1 MLNLIGLAILVSGI
15 LYLNQFRAG
24 LIDAKV
30 QSLLTQGEIIARAIA
45 ASAGVDT
52 NEVQLDPE
60 KLLETE
66 QGQADDDD
74 ALSNSLEFTIDPERA
89 APILRP
95 LVKPTGSR
103 ARIYNRDGALI
114 LDSDTFYSRG
124 EVLRYDLPPP
134 DAEKSDAL
142 TSFWQAVKTRLNQ
155 YDLPLYTEI
164 GGANGKAY
172 PEVATALTGT
182 SVPIVRVNDKG
193 ELVVSV
199 AVPIQRMRA
208 VLGVL
213 LLSTRGGDIDNI
225 VAAER
230 WGIVRVSLFA
240 AAVTIVLSVILAN
253 TIAGPVQRLSAAA
266 ESVRHSVKARAE
278 IPDFT
283 DRSDEIGHLSGALRD
298 MTTALYK
305 RIDAIESFAADV
317 AHELKNPLTSLRSA
331 TETLPLAKTDES
343 KERLMEIIQHDVRRL
358 DRLISDISDAS
369 RLDAELAREDARPVD
384 MAELLRTTVS
394 LFNDIHR
401 GDTPEVV
408 FDIAYAP
415 GAHPYRVTGHDS
427 RLSQVIVNLLE
438 NAISFSP
445 PGGRIAVVTRR
456 IGTEI
461 QIAVEDEGPGIPE
474 ENLERIFERFY
485 TDRPQENFG
494 QNSGL
499 GLNISRQIVVA
510 HGGRLWA
517 ENRPPAGLGR
527 GKGDARRQEQRRRA
541 LRDPPAGCVIRG
553 GGTRARAWHMCC
565 AGQARGPSARAVGRG
580 KVGSCLA
587 VPGTL
592 QRRRRESRSSSPT
605 IRCSL
610 GQTEV
615 ASLWP
620 PRLRRSPERS
630 RSEGL
635 GSSRSLPLPRH
646 GSLSFAIWSRPKRF
660 PACRPSPGTDRDRG
674 GSREA
679 AQARPVRGVG
689 SVEVENGA
697 LVGNARSSQLTL
709 QERTCAHPL
718 S

>member
-1 MLNLIGLAILVSGI
+1 MTAEADRSWQRPDAATVKERVRSVVRISRDRMRSAVGWLVEHLPFRNGFSSLTRRIVVLNLIGLAILVSGI

-30 QSLLTQGEIIARAIA
+30 QSLATQGEIIARAIA

-66 QGQADDDD
+66 HTQDSDDED
-74 ALSNSLEFTIDPERA
+74 LSNSLDFTIDPERA

-103 ARIYNRDGALI
+103 ARVYNRDGALI

-134 DAEKSDAL
+134 DAEKPDAL
-142 TSFWQAVKTRLNQ
+142 SRFWQTVKTRMSQ

-225 VAAER
+225 VSAER

-240 AAVTIVLSVILAN
+240 AAVTIVLSIILAN

-266 ESVRHSVKARAE
+266 ESVRHSVKARAQ

-283 DRSDEIGHLSGALRD
+283 DRTDEIGHLSGALRD
-298 MTTALYK
+298 MTNALYR

-331 TETLPLAKTDES
+331 TETLPLAKNDDS
-343 KERLMEIIQHDVRRL
+343 RERLMEIIKHDVKRL

-369 RLDAELAREDARPVD
+369 RLDAELAREDATAVD

-401 GDTPEVV
+401 DDTPEVV
-408 FDIAYAP
+408 LDIAYAP
-415 GAHPYRVTGHDS
+415 GAWPYRVMGHDS
-427 RLSQVIVNLLE
+427 RLSQVIVNLLD

-445 PGGRIAVVTRR
+445 PGGRVAVLVRR
-456 IGTEI
+456 MGHEI
-461 QIAVEDEGPGIPE
+461 QISVEDEGPGIPD

-499 GLNISRQIVVA
+499 GLNISRQIAVA

-517 ENRPPAGLGR
+517 ENRPPKGVGR
-527 GKGDARRQEQRRRA
+527 GKGDASAGRSGGARFVMR
-541 LRDPPAGCVIRG
+541 LPA
-553 GGTRARAWHMCC
+553 T
-565 AGQARGPSARAVGRG
+565 
-580 KVGSCLA
+580 
-587 VPGTL
+587 
-592 QRRRRESRSSSPT
+592 
-605 IRCSL
+605 
-610 GQTEV
+610 
-615 ASLWP
+615 
-620 PRLRRSPERS
+620 
-630 RSEGL
+630 
-635 GSSRSLPLPRH
+635 
-646 GSLSFAIWSRPKRF
+646 
-660 PACRPSPGTDRDRG
+660 
-674 GSREA
+674 
-679 AQARPVRGVG
+679 
-689 SVEVENGA
+689 
-697 LVGNARSSQLTL
+697 
-709 QERTCAHPL
+709 
-718 S
+718 

>member
-1 MLNLIGLAILVSGI
+1 MTAEADRSWQRPDAATIRERFRRAVRVTRARSYRGYRWLAAHLPFRHGFSSLTRRIVVLNLIGLAILVSGI

-134 DAEKSDAL
+134 DTERSDAL

-384 MAELLRTTVS
+384 AAELLRTTVS

-401 GDTPEVV
+401 DDTPEVV

-527 GKGDARRQEQRRRA
+527 GKGDAGDKNSGGARF
-541 LRDPPAGCVIRG
+541 VIR
-553 GGTRARAWHMCC
+553 
-565 AGQARGPSARAVGRG
+565 
-580 KVGSCLA
+580 
-587 VPGTL
+587 
-592 QRRRRESRSSSPT
+592 
-605 IRCSL
+605 
-610 GQTEV
+610 
-615 ASLWP
+615 
-620 PRLRRSPERS
+620 
-630 RSEGL
+630 
-635 GSSRSLPLPRH
+635 LP
-646 GSLSFAIWSRPKRF
+646 
-660 PACRPSPGTDRDRG
+660 
-674 GSREA
+674 A
-679 AQARPVRGVG
+679 A
-689 SVEVENGA
+689 
-697 LVGNARSSQLTL
+697 
-709 QERTCAHPL
+709 
-718 S
+718 

>member
-1 MLNLIGLAILVSGI
+1 MTAEADRSWHRPDAATVKARARRALKVIRNRGLRGFGWLSEHLPFRHGFSSLTRRIVVLNLIGLAILVSGI

-60 KLLETE
+60 KLLEQE

-74 ALSNSLEFTIDPERA
+74 ALSNSLEFAIDPERA

-134 DAEKSDAL
+134 DVEKRDAL

-182 SVPIVRVNDKG
+182 SVPIVRINDKG

-253 TIAGPVQRLSAAA
+253 TIAGPVQRLAAAA
-266 ESVRHSVKARAE
+266 ERVRHSVKARAE
-278 IPDFT
+278 IPDYT
-283 DRSDEIGHLSGALRD
+283 DRTDEIGHLSGALRD
-298 MTTALYK
+298 MTNALYK

-331 TETLPLAKTDES
+331 TETLPLAKTDDS
-343 KERLMEIIQHDVRRL
+343 KERLMEIIKHDVKRL

-369 RLDAELAREDARPVD
+369 RLDAELAREDARAVD
-384 MAELLRTTVS
+384 MADLLRTTVS

-401 GDTPEVV
+401 DDTPEVV
-408 FDIAYAP
+408 FDIAYAS
-415 GAHPYRVTGHDS
+415 GNKPYRVLGHDS
-427 RLSQVIVNLLE
+427 RLSQVIVNLLD

-445 PGGRIAVVTRR
+445 PGGRVAVLARR
-456 IGTEI
+456 IGPEI
-461 QIAVEDEGPGIPE
+461 QIAVEDEGPGIPS

-510 HGGRLWA
+510 HGGSLYA
-517 ENRPPAGLGR
+517 ENRPPSGMWR
-527 GKGDARRQEQRRRA
+527 GKGDGKSGGARF
-541 LRDPPAGCVIRG
+541 VIR
-553 GGTRARAWHMCC
+553 
-565 AGQARGPSARAVGRG
+565 
-580 KVGSCLA
+580 
-587 VPGTL
+587 
-592 QRRRRESRSSSPT
+592 
-605 IRCSL
+605 
-610 GQTEV
+610 
-615 ASLWP
+615 
-620 PRLRRSPERS
+620 
-630 RSEGL
+630 
-635 GSSRSLPLPRH
+635 LP
-646 GSLSFAIWSRPKRF
+646 A
-660 PACRPSPGTDRDRG
+660 T
-674 GSREA
+674 
-679 AQARPVRGVG
+679 
-689 SVEVENGA
+689 
-697 LVGNARSSQLTL
+697 
-709 QERTCAHPL
+709 
-718 S
+718 

>member
-1 MLNLIGLAILVSGI
+1 MTAEADRSWQIPDAATLKERVRSVLRIARNRVRSTAGWLVEHLPFRNGFSSLTRRIVVLNLIGLAILVSGI

-45 ASAGVDT
+45 ASAGVDI

-66 QGQADDDD
+66 HSQASDDDD
-74 ALSNSLEFTIDPERA
+74 LSNSLDFTIDPERA

-134 DAEKSDAL
+134 DAEKPDAL
-142 TSFWQAVKTRLNQ
+142 SRFWQTVTTRMSQ

-164 GGANGKAY
+164 GGNNGKAY

-240 AAVTIVLSVILAN
+240 AAVTIVLSIILAN

-266 ESVRHSVKARAE
+266 ERVRHSVRARAE

-283 DRSDEIGHLSGALRD
+283 DRTDEIGHLSGALRD
-298 MTTALYK
+298 MTNALYK

-331 TETLPLAKTDES
+331 TETLPLARTDES
-343 KERLMEIIQHDVRRL
+343 KERLMEIIKHDVKRL

-369 RLDAELAREDARPVD
+369 RLDAELAREDAKTVD

-401 GDTPEVV
+401 EDTPEVV
-408 FDIAYAP
+408 LDIAYAP
-415 GAHPYRVTGHDS
+415 GAWPYRVMGHDS

-438 NAISFSP
+438 NAISFST
-445 PGGRIAVVTRR
+445 PGGRVAVLARR
-456 IGTEI
+456 IGHEI

-474 ENLERIFERFY
+474 ENLERVFERFY
-485 TDRPQENFG
+485 TDRPQESFG

-499 GLNISRQIVVA
+499 GLNISRQIAVA

-517 ENRPPAGLGR
+517 ENRPPKGVGR
-527 GKGDARRQEQRRRA
+527 GKGDA
-541 LRDPPAGCVIRG
+541 G
-553 GGTRARAWHMCC
+553 
-565 AGQARGPSARAVGRG
+565 VGR
-580 KVGSCLA
+580 
-587 VPGTL
+587 
-592 QRRRRESRSSSPT
+592 SSGA
-605 IRCSL
+605 RF
-610 GQTEV
+610 V
-615 ASLWP
+615 M
-620 PRLRRSPERS
+620 RL
-630 RSEGL
+630 
-635 GSSRSLPLPRH
+635 
-646 GSLSFAIWSRPKRF
+646 
-660 PACRPSPGTDRDRG
+660 PAT
-674 GSREA
+674 
-679 AQARPVRGVG
+679 
-689 SVEVENGA
+689 
-697 LVGNARSSQLTL
+697 
-709 QERTCAHPL
+709 
-718 S
+718 

>member
-1 MLNLIGLAILVSGI
+1 MTAEADRSWQRPDAAALKERVRSVLRIARNSVRSTAGWLVEHLPFRNGFSSLTRRIVVLNLIGLAILVSGI

-66 QGQADDDD
+66 HSQADDDD
-74 ALSNSLEFTIDPERA
+74 DLSNSLDFTIDPERA

-103 ARIYNRDGALI
+103 ARVYTRDGALI

-134 DAEKSDAL
+134 DAEKPDAL
-142 TSFWQAVKTRLNQ
+142 ARFWQTVKTRMNQ

-240 AAVTIVLSVILAN
+240 AAVTIVLSIILAN

-266 ESVRHSVKARAE
+266 ERVRHSVKARAE

-283 DRSDEIGHLSGALRD
+283 DRTDEIGHLSGALRD
-298 MTTALYK
+298 MTNALYK
-305 RIDAIESFAADV
+305 RIDAIENFAADV

-331 TETLPLAKTDES
+331 TETLPLVKTDDS
-343 KERLMEIIQHDVRRL
+343 RERLMEIIKHDVKRL

-369 RLDAELAREDARPVD
+369 RLDAELAREDAKPVD

-401 GDTPEVV
+401 DDTPEVV
-408 FDIAYAP
+408 LDIAYAP
-415 GAHPYRVTGHDS
+415 GAWPYRVVGHDS
-427 RLSQVIVNLLE
+427 RLSQVIVNLLD

-445 PGGRIAVVTRR
+445 PGGRVAVLARR
-456 IGTEI
+456 VGNEI
-461 QIAVEDEGPGIPE
+461 QIAVDDEGPGIPD

-499 GLNISRQIVVA
+499 GLNISRQIAVA

-517 ENRPPAGLGR
+517 ENRPPKGVGR
-527 GKGDARRQEQRRRA
+527 GKGDA
-541 LRDPPAGCVIRG
+541 
-553 GGTRARAWHMCC
+553 
-565 AGQARGPSARAVGRG
+565 SVGRSG
-580 KVGSCLA
+580 GARFVM
-587 VPGTL
+587 
-592 QRRRRESRSSSPT
+592 
-605 IRCSL
+605 
-610 GQTEV
+610 
-615 ASLWP
+615 
-620 PRLRRSPERS
+620 RL
-630 RSEGL
+630 
-635 GSSRSLPLPRH
+635 
-646 GSLSFAIWSRPKRF
+646 
-660 PACRPSPGTDRDRG
+660 PAT
-674 GSREA
+674 
-679 AQARPVRGVG
+679 
-689 SVEVENGA
+689 
-697 LVGNARSSQLTL
+697 
-709 QERTCAHPL
+709 
-718 S
+718 

>member
-1 MLNLIGLAILVSGI
+1 MTAETDRSWLRVDASFKERVRRALRGALDWLKRAPGWLGEHRPFRHGFSSLTRRIVVLNLIGLAILVSGI

-52 NEVQLDPE
+52 SEAQVDPE
-60 KLLETE
+60 KLLEAE
-66 QGQADDDD
+66 LGQAGTGDDSAAFSN
-74 ALSNSLEFTIDPERA
+74 ALGFTIDPERA

-103 ARIYNRDGALI
+103 ARIYNRDGTLI

-124 EVLRYDLPPP
+124 QVLRYDLPPP
-134 DAEKSDAL
+134 DTSEPDAL
-142 TSFWQAVKTRLNQ
+142 AKFWQAVTTRMQ
-155 YDLPLYTEI
+155 PSGLPVYSEI

-182 SVPIVRVNDKG
+182 SVPIVRINDRG

-199 AVPIQRMRA
+199 AVPVQRMRA

-240 AAVTIVLSVILAN
+240 AAVTVVLSLILAN
-253 TIAGPVQRLSAAA
+253 TIAGPMQRLASAA
-266 ESVRHSVKARAE
+266 ERVRHSVKARAE

-298 MTTALYK
+298 MTGALYR

-331 TETLPLAKTDES
+331 TETLPLAKTDEA

-369 RLDAELAREDARPVD
+369 RLDAELAREDAEPVSMD
-384 MAELLRTTVS
+384 ELLRATVS

-401 GDTPEVV
+401 DDIPEVV

-415 GAHPYRVTGHDS
+415 GAHPYRVYGHDS
-427 RLSQVIVNLLE
+427 RLHQVIVNLLE

-445 PGGRIAVVTRR
+445 PDGCIAVVARR
-456 IGTEI
+456 IGNEI
-461 QIAVEDEGPGIPE
+461 QIAVEDEGPGIPP
-474 ENLERIFERFY
+474 ENIERIFERFY
-485 TDRPQENFG
+485 TDRPQEYFG

-499 GLNISRQIVVA
+499 GLNISRQIVAA
-510 HGGRLWA
+510 HGGRLYA
-517 ENRPPAGLGR
+517 ENRPAR
-527 GKGDARRQEQRRRA
+527 GAGDASFGMSGGAR
-541 LRDPPAGCVIRG
+541 LVIR
-553 GGTRARAWHMCC
+553 
-565 AGQARGPSARAVGRG
+565 
-580 KVGSCLA
+580 
-587 VPGTL
+587 
-592 QRRRRESRSSSPT
+592 
-605 IRCSL
+605 
-610 GQTEV
+610 
-615 ASLWP
+615 
-620 PRLRRSPERS
+620 
-630 RSEGL
+630 
-635 GSSRSLPLPRH
+635 LP
-646 GSLSFAIWSRPKRF
+646 
-660 PACRPSPGTDRDRG
+660 
-674 GSREA
+674 A
-679 AQARPVRGVG
+679 A
-689 SVEVENGA
+689 
-697 LVGNARSSQLTL
+697 
-709 QERTCAHPL
+709 
-718 S
+718 

>member
-1 MLNLIGLAILVSGI
+1 MTAEADRSWQDTEATRFRERLRRGLKASYIRLRRGARWLWLRLPFRHGFSSLTRRIVILNLIGLAILVSGI

-30 QSLLTQGEIIARAIA
+30 QSLLTQGEIIAGALA

-52 NEVQLDPE
+52 DQVQLDPE
-60 KLLETE
+60 KLLESE
-66 QGQADDDD
+66 PGQATSGADDD
-74 ALSNSLEFTIDPERA
+74 SLGFTIDPERA
-89 APILRP
+89 APILRR

-103 ARIYNRDGALI
+103 ARIYGRDGALI

-134 DAEKSDAL
+134 DAEKPDAL
-142 TSFWQAVKTRLNQ
+142 TAFWQAVKTRMRQ
-155 YDLPLYTEI
+155 YDLPLYNEI
-164 GGANGKAY
+164 GGDNGKAY
-172 PEVATALTGT
+172 PEVASALTGT

-199 AVPIQRMRA
+199 AVPVQRLRA

-240 AAVTIVLSVILAN
+240 AAVTVVLSMILAN
-253 TIAGPVQRLSAAA
+253 TIAGPVQRLASAA
-266 ESVRHSVKARAE
+266 ERVRHSVKARAE

-283 DRSDEIGHLSGALRD
+283 DRTDEIGHLSGALRD
-298 MTTALYK
+298 MTQALYK

-331 TETLPLAKTDES
+331 TETLPLVKTPDA
-343 KERLMEIIQHDVRRL
+343 KERLMEIIQHDVKRL

-384 MAELLRTTVS
+384 TAELLRTTVS

-401 GDTPEVV
+401 DDTPEVV
-408 FDIAYAP
+408 LDIAYSS
-415 GAHPYRVTGHDS
+415 GARPYRCIGHDS
-427 RLSQVIVNLLE
+427 RLSQVIVNLLD

-445 PGGRIAVVTRR
+445 PGGRVSVKAKRV
-456 IGTEI
+456 GNEI
-461 QIAVEDEGPGIPE
+461 QIAVEDEGPGIPQ

-485 TDRPQENFG
+485 TDRPQESFG

-517 ENRPPAGLGR
+517 ENRLHEGDGAR
-527 GKGDARRQEQRRRA
+527 GKSVGAAERKSAGARF
-541 LRDPPAGCVIRG
+541 VIR
-553 GGTRARAWHMCC
+553 
-565 AGQARGPSARAVGRG
+565 
-580 KVGSCLA
+580 
-587 VPGTL
+587 
-592 QRRRRESRSSSPT
+592 
-605 IRCSL
+605 
-610 GQTEV
+610 
-615 ASLWP
+615 
-620 PRLRRSPERS
+620 
-630 RSEGL
+630 
-635 GSSRSLPLPRH
+635 LP
-646 GSLSFAIWSRPKRF
+646 
-660 PACRPSPGTDRDRG
+660 
-674 GSREA
+674 A
-679 AQARPVRGVG
+679 A
-689 SVEVENGA
+689 
-697 LVGNARSSQLTL
+697 
-709 QERTCAHPL
+709 
-718 S
+718 

>member
-1 MLNLIGLAILVSGI
+1 MTAEADRSWQDAEQRTRLRDRLRRGLGAAFVRVRKGSRRLLKRLPFRHGFSSLTRRIVVLNLIGLAILVSGI

-30 QSLLTQGEIIARAIA
+30 QSLLTQGEIIAGALA

-52 NEVQLDPE
+52 DQVQLDPE
-60 KLLETE
+60 KLLEQPSE
-66 QGQADDDD
+66 QSNASADDD
-74 ALSNSLEFTIDPERA
+74 ASGNLEFTIDPERA
-89 APILRP
+89 APILRR

-103 ARIYNRDGALI
+103 ARIYGRNGELI

-134 DAEKSDAL
+134 DDAKPDVL
-142 TSFWQAVKTRLNQ
+142 TQFWQAIKPRMNQ
-155 YDLPLYTEI
+155 YDLPLYSEI
-164 GGANGKAY
+164 GGSNGKAY

-199 AVPIQRMRA
+199 AVPVQRMRA

-240 AAVTIVLSVILAN
+240 AAVTVVLSVILAN
-253 TIAGPVQRLSAAA
+253 TIAGPVQRLSSAA
-266 ESVRHSVKARAE
+266 ERVRHSVKARAE

-298 MTTALYK
+298 MTQALYR

-331 TETLPLAKTDES
+331 TETLPLVKTEES
-343 KERLMEIIQHDVRRL
+343 KERLMEIIKHDVRRL

-369 RLDAELAREDARPVD
+369 RLDAELAREDAAPVD
-384 MAELLRTTVS
+384 VSDLLRTTVS

-401 GDTPEVV
+401 DDTPEVV
-408 FDIAYAP
+408 LEIAYSS
-415 GAHPYRVTGHDS
+415 GARPYHAVGHDS
-427 RLSQVIVNLLE
+427 RLSQVITNLLD

-445 PGGRIAVVTRR
+445 PGCRVSVKARR
-456 IGTEI
+456 VGPDI
-461 QIAVEDEGPGIPE
+461 QIAVEDEGPGIPP

-510 HGGRLWA
+510 HGGQLWA
-517 ENRPPAGLGR
+517 ENRPFSTETPSTSGPTRHG
-527 GKGDARRQEQRRRA
+527 GGARF
-541 LRDPPAGCVIRG
+541 VIR
-553 GGTRARAWHMCC
+553 
-565 AGQARGPSARAVGRG
+565 
-580 KVGSCLA
+580 
-587 VPGTL
+587 
-592 QRRRRESRSSSPT
+592 
-605 IRCSL
+605 
-610 GQTEV
+610 
-615 ASLWP
+615 
-620 PRLRRSPERS
+620 
-630 RSEGL
+630 
-635 GSSRSLPLPRH
+635 LP
-646 GSLSFAIWSRPKRF
+646 
-660 PACRPSPGTDRDRG
+660 
-674 GSREA
+674 A
-679 AQARPVRGVG
+679 A
-689 SVEVENGA
+689 
-697 LVGNARSSQLTL
+697 
-709 QERTCAHPL
+709 
-718 S
+718 

>member
-1 MLNLIGLAILVSGI
+1 MTAEADRSWQRPDAATVKLRMWRVLRIARARARTRTGLGWLVEHLPFRNGFSSLTRRIVVLNLIGLAILVSGI

-30 QSLLTQGEIIARAIA
+30 QSLATQGEIIARAIA

-52 NEVQLDPE
+52 DEVQLDPE

-66 QGQADDDD
+66 HQSGADDD
-74 ALSNSLEFTIDPERA
+74 ALSNSLDFTIDPERA

-134 DAEKSDAL
+134 DVEKPDAL
-142 TSFWQAVKTRLNQ
+142 SRFWQTVKTRMRQ

-182 SVPIVRVNDKG
+182 SVPIVRINDKG

-266 ESVRHSVKARAE
+266 ERVRHSVRARAE

-298 MTTALYK
+298 MTTALYR

-369 RLDAELAREDARPVD
+369 RLDAELAREDAAAVD

-401 GDTPEVV
+401 DDTPEVV
-408 FDIAYAP
+408 LDIAYAP
-415 GAHPYRVTGHDS
+415 GAWPYRVVGHDS
-427 RLSQVIVNLLE
+427 RLSQVIVNLLD

-445 PGGRIAVVTRR
+445 PGGRVAVVTRR
-456 IGTEI
+456 IGPEI
-461 QIAVEDEGPGIPE
+461 QIAIEDEGPGIPE

-499 GLNISRQIVVA
+499 GLNISRQIAVA

-517 ENRPPAGLGR
+517 ENRPPAGVGR
-527 GKGDARRQEQRRRA
+527 GKGDASVGKSGGARFVMR
-541 LRDPPAGCVIRG
+541 LPA
-553 GGTRARAWHMCC
+553 T
-565 AGQARGPSARAVGRG
+565 
-580 KVGSCLA
+580 
-587 VPGTL
+587 
-592 QRRRRESRSSSPT
+592 
-605 IRCSL
+605 
-610 GQTEV
+610 
-615 ASLWP
+615 
-620 PRLRRSPERS
+620 
-630 RSEGL
+630 
-635 GSSRSLPLPRH
+635 
-646 GSLSFAIWSRPKRF
+646 
-660 PACRPSPGTDRDRG
+660 
-674 GSREA
+674 
-679 AQARPVRGVG
+679 
-689 SVEVENGA
+689 
-697 LVGNARSSQLTL
+697 
-709 QERTCAHPL
+709 
-718 S
+718 

>member
-1 MLNLIGLAILVSGI
+1 MTAEADRSWQRPDVATIKERLRRALRVTLARSRRGYRWLAEHLPFRHGFSSLTRRIVVLNLIGLAILVSGI

-74 ALSNSLEFTIDPERA
+74 ALNNSLEFTIDPERA

-134 DAEKSDAL
+134 DVEKSDAL
-142 TSFWQAVKTRLNQ
+142 TRFWQAVKTRFNQ

-266 ESVRHSVKARAE
+266 ENVRHSVKARAE

-283 DRSDEIGHLSGALRD
+283 DRTDEIGHLSGALRD
-298 MTTALYK
+298 MTDALYK

-331 TETLPLAKTDES
+331 TETLPLARTDES
-343 KERLMEIIQHDVRRL
+343 KERLMEIIKHDVKRL

-384 MAELLRTTVS
+384 MADLLRTTVS

-427 RLSQVIVNLLE
+427 RLSQVIVNLLD

-445 PGGRIAVVTRR
+445 PSGRVAVVARRIAS
-456 IGTEI
+456 EI
-461 QIAVEDEGPGIPE
+461 QIAIEDEGPGIPP

-517 ENRPPAGLGR
+517 ENRPAAGVGR
-527 GKGDARRQEQRRRA
+527 GKGDRGDKTSGGARF
-541 LRDPPAGCVIRG
+541 VIR
-553 GGTRARAWHMCC
+553 
-565 AGQARGPSARAVGRG
+565 
-580 KVGSCLA
+580 
-587 VPGTL
+587 
-592 QRRRRESRSSSPT
+592 
-605 IRCSL
+605 
-610 GQTEV
+610 
-615 ASLWP
+615 
-620 PRLRRSPERS
+620 
-630 RSEGL
+630 
-635 GSSRSLPLPRH
+635 LP
-646 GSLSFAIWSRPKRF
+646 
-660 PACRPSPGTDRDRG
+660 
-674 GSREA
+674 A
-679 AQARPVRGVG
+679 A
-689 SVEVENGA
+689 
-697 LVGNARSSQLTL
+697 
-709 QERTCAHPL
+709 
-718 S
+718 

>member
-1 MLNLIGLAILVSGI
+1 MTAEADRSWQRPNAATLKERVRSVLRIARNRVRSTAGWLVEHLPFRNGFSSLTRRIVVLNLIGLAILVSGI

-66 QGQADDDD
+66 HSQASDDDD
-74 ALSNSLEFTIDPERA
+74 LSNSLDFTIDPERA

-103 ARIYNRDGALI
+103 ARVYNRDGAPI

-134 DAEKSDAL
+134 DAEKPDAL
-142 TSFWQAVKTRLNQ
+142 SRFWQTVTTRMSQ

-199 AVPIQRMRA
+199 AVPIQHMRA

-240 AAVTIVLSVILAN
+240 AAVTIVLSIILAN

-266 ESVRHSVKARAE
+266 ERVRHSVRARAE

-283 DRSDEIGHLSGALRD
+283 DRTDEIGHLSGALRD
-298 MTTALYK
+298 MTNALYK
-305 RIDAIESFAADV
+305 RIDAIENFAADV

-331 TETLPLAKTDES
+331 TETLPLARTDES
-343 KERLMEIIQHDVRRL
+343 KERLMEIIKHDVKRL

-369 RLDAELAREDARPVD
+369 RLDAELAREDAKTVD

-401 GDTPEVV
+401 DDTPEVV
-408 FDIAYAP
+408 LDIAYAP
-415 GAHPYRVTGHDS
+415 GAWPYRVMGHDS
-427 RLSQVIVNLLE
+427 RLSQVIVNLLD

-445 PGGRIAVVTRR
+445 PGGRVAVLARR
-456 IGTEI
+456 IGHEI

-474 ENLERIFERFY
+474 ENLERVFERFY
-485 TDRPQENFG
+485 TDRPRENFG

-499 GLNISRQIVVA
+499 GLNISRQIAVA

-517 ENRPPAGLGR
+517 ENRPPKGVGR
-527 GKGDARRQEQRRRA
+527 GKGDA
-541 LRDPPAGCVIRG
+541 
-553 GGTRARAWHMCC
+553 
-565 AGQARGPSARAVGRG
+565 SVGRSG
-580 KVGSCLA
+580 GARFVM
-587 VPGTL
+587 
-592 QRRRRESRSSSPT
+592 
-605 IRCSL
+605 
-610 GQTEV
+610 
-615 ASLWP
+615 
-620 PRLRRSPERS
+620 RL
-630 RSEGL
+630 
-635 GSSRSLPLPRH
+635 
-646 GSLSFAIWSRPKRF
+646 
-660 PACRPSPGTDRDRG
+660 PAT
-674 GSREA
+674 
-679 AQARPVRGVG
+679 
-689 SVEVENGA
+689 
-697 LVGNARSSQLTL
+697 
-709 QERTCAHPL
+709 
-718 S
+718 

>member
-1 MLNLIGLAILVSGI
+1 MTAEADRSWQRPDAASLWKRALRLLRAGRERIGGAFSWLIEHLPFRNGFSSLTRRIVVLNLIGLAILVSGI

-30 QSLLTQGEIIARAIA
+30 QSLQTQGEIIARAIA

-52 NEVQLDPE
+52 DEVPLDPE
-60 KLLETE
+60 KLLEAE
-66 QGQADDDD
+66 QGETGAAND
-74 ALSNSLEFTIDPERA
+74 ALPNSLEFTIDPERA

-134 DAEKSDAL
+134 AAEEPDAL
-142 TSFWQAVKTRLNQ
+142 TRFWQAVKTRMRQ

-164 GGANGKAY
+164 GGANGLAY

-182 SVPIVRVNDKG
+182 SVPIVRINDKG
-193 ELVVSV
+193 EMVVSV

-240 AAVTIVLSVILAN
+240 AAITIVLSVILAN

-266 ESVRHSVKARAE
+266 ERVRHSVKARAE

-283 DRSDEIGHLSGALRD
+283 DRTDEIGHLSGALRD
-298 MTTALYK
+298 MTNALYK

-331 TETLPLAKTDES
+331 SETLPLVKSEEAKH
-343 KERLMEIIQHDVRRL
+343 RLMEIIQHDVKRL

-384 MAELLRTTVS
+384 MAELVRTTVS
-394 LFNDIHR
+394 LFNDMHR
-401 GDTPEVV
+401 GDKPEVS
-408 FDIAYAP
+408 FEIAYAS

-427 RLSQVIVNLLE
+427 RLSQVIVNLLD
-438 NAISFSP
+438 NALSFSP
-445 PGGRIAVVTRR
+445 PGGKVTVASRR
-456 IGTEI
+456 IGPEI
-461 QIAVEDEGPGIPE
+461 QISVEDEGPGIPD

-485 TDRPQENFG
+485 TDRPQESFG

-510 HGGRLWA
+510 HGGRLYA
-517 ENRPPAGLGR
+517 ENRPLPGAAR
-527 GKGDARRQEQRRRA
+527 GMADPGGCRSGGARF
-541 LRDPPAGCVIRG
+541 VIR
-553 GGTRARAWHMCC
+553 
-565 AGQARGPSARAVGRG
+565 
-580 KVGSCLA
+580 
-587 VPGTL
+587 
-592 QRRRRESRSSSPT
+592 
-605 IRCSL
+605 
-610 GQTEV
+610 
-615 ASLWP
+615 
-620 PRLRRSPERS
+620 
-630 RSEGL
+630 
-635 GSSRSLPLPRH
+635 LP
-646 GSLSFAIWSRPKRF
+646 A
-660 PACRPSPGTDRDRG
+660 T
-674 GSREA
+674 
-679 AQARPVRGVG
+679 
-689 SVEVENGA
+689 
-697 LVGNARSSQLTL
+697 
-709 QERTCAHPL
+709 
-718 S
+718 

>member
-1 MLNLIGLAILVSGI
+1 MTAEADRSWQRPDAATVKERVRSVLRVSRNRMWSAIGWLVEHLPFRNGFSSLTRRIMVLNLIGLAILVSGI

-30 QSLLTQGEIIARAIA
+30 QSLATQGEIIARAIA

-66 QGQADDDD
+66 HTQDSDDED
-74 ALSNSLEFTIDPERA
+74 LSNSLDFTIDPERA

-103 ARIYNRDGALI
+103 ARVYNRDGALI

-134 DAEKSDAL
+134 DAEKPDAL
-142 TSFWQAVKTRLNQ
+142 SRFWQTVKTRMSQ

-225 VAAER
+225 VSAER

-240 AAVTIVLSVILAN
+240 AAVTIVLSIILAN

-266 ESVRHSVKARAE
+266 ESVRHSVKARAQ

-283 DRSDEIGHLSGALRD
+283 DRTDEIGHLSGALRD
-298 MTTALYK
+298 MTNALYK

-331 TETLPLAKTDES
+331 TETLPLAKNDDS
-343 KERLMEIIQHDVRRL
+343 RERLMEIIKHDVKRL

-369 RLDAELAREDARPVD
+369 RLDAELAREDATAVD

-401 GDTPEVV
+401 DDTPEVV
-408 FDIAYAP
+408 LDIAYAP
-415 GAHPYRVTGHDS
+415 GAWPYRVMGHDS
-427 RLSQVIVNLLE
+427 RLSQVIVNLLD

-445 PGGRIAVVTRR
+445 PGGRVAVLVRR
-456 IGTEI
+456 MGHEI
-461 QIAVEDEGPGIPE
+461 QISVEDEGPGIPD

-499 GLNISRQIVVA
+499 GLNISRQIAVA

-517 ENRPPAGLGR
+517 ENRPPKGVGR
-527 GKGDARRQEQRRRA
+527 GKGDASAGRSGGARFVMR
-541 LRDPPAGCVIRG
+541 LPA
-553 GGTRARAWHMCC
+553 T
-565 AGQARGPSARAVGRG
+565 
-580 KVGSCLA
+580 
-587 VPGTL
+587 
-592 QRRRRESRSSSPT
+592 
-605 IRCSL
+605 
-610 GQTEV
+610 
-615 ASLWP
+615 
-620 PRLRRSPERS
+620 
-630 RSEGL
+630 
-635 GSSRSLPLPRH
+635 
-646 GSLSFAIWSRPKRF
+646 
-660 PACRPSPGTDRDRG
+660 
-674 GSREA
+674 
-679 AQARPVRGVG
+679 
-689 SVEVENGA
+689 
-697 LVGNARSSQLTL
+697 
-709 QERTCAHPL
+709 
-718 S
+718 

>member
-1 MLNLIGLAILVSGI
+1 MTAEADRSWQRPDAATVKLRMWRVLRVARARTRLALGWLVEHLPFRNGFSSLTRRIVVLNLIGLAILVSGI

-30 QSLLTQGEIIARAIA
+30 QSLATQGEIIARAIA

-52 NEVQLDPE
+52 DEVQLDPE

-66 QGQADDDD
+66 HQSGADDE
-74 ALSNSLEFTIDPERA
+74 ALSNSLDFTIDPERA

-134 DAEKSDAL
+134 DAEKPDAL
-142 TSFWQAVKTRLNQ
+142 NRFWQTVKTRMRQ

-182 SVPIVRVNDKG
+182 SVPIVRINDKG

-266 ESVRHSVKARAE
+266 ERVRHSVRARAE

-369 RLDAELAREDARPVD
+369 RLDAELAREDAAAVD

-401 GDTPEVV
+401 DDTPEVV
-408 FDIAYAP
+408 LDIAYAP
-415 GAHPYRVTGHDS
+415 GAWPYRVVGHDS
-427 RLSQVIVNLLE
+427 RLSQVIVNLLD

-445 PGGRIAVVTRR
+445 PGGRVAVVTRR
-456 IGTEI
+456 IGSEI
-461 QIAVEDEGPGIPE
+461 QIAIEDEGPGIPE

-499 GLNISRQIVVA
+499 GLNISRQIAVA

-517 ENRPPAGLGR
+517 ENRPPAGVGR
-527 GKGDARRQEQRRRA
+527 GKGDASVGKSGGARFVMR
-541 LRDPPAGCVIRG
+541 LPA
-553 GGTRARAWHMCC
+553 T
-565 AGQARGPSARAVGRG
+565 
-580 KVGSCLA
+580 
-587 VPGTL
+587 
-592 QRRRRESRSSSPT
+592 
-605 IRCSL
+605 
-610 GQTEV
+610 
-615 ASLWP
+615 
-620 PRLRRSPERS
+620 
-630 RSEGL
+630 
-635 GSSRSLPLPRH
+635 
-646 GSLSFAIWSRPKRF
+646 
-660 PACRPSPGTDRDRG
+660 
-674 GSREA
+674 
-679 AQARPVRGVG
+679 
-689 SVEVENGA
+689 
-697 LVGNARSSQLTL
+697 
-709 QERTCAHPL
+709 
-718 S
+718 

>member
-1 MLNLIGLAILVSGI
+1 MTAEADRSWQRPDAAIVKQRVRSTLRVSRDRIRSALGWLVEHLPFRSGFSSLTRRIMVLNLIGLAILVSGI

-30 QSLLTQGEIIARAIA
+30 QSLATQGEIIARAIA

-52 NEVQLDPE
+52 DEVQLDPE

-66 QGQADDDD
+66 HTQGSDDEE
-74 ALSNSLEFTIDPERA
+74 LSNSLDFTIDPERA

-103 ARIYNRDGALI
+103 ARVYNRDGALI

-134 DAEKSDAL
+134 DAEKPDAL
-142 TSFWQAVKTRLNQ
+142 SRFWQTVKTRMSQ

-225 VAAER
+225 VSAER

-240 AAVTIVLSVILAN
+240 AAVTIVLSIILAN
-253 TIAGPVQRLSAAA
+253 TIAGPVQRLAAAA

-283 DRSDEIGHLSGALRD
+283 DRTDEIGHLSGALRD
-298 MTTALYK
+298 MTNALYR

-331 TETLPLAKTDES
+331 TETLPLVKTDDS
-343 KERLMEIIQHDVRRL
+343 RERLMEIIKHDVKRL

-369 RLDAELAREDARPVD
+369 RLDAELAREDATAVD
-384 MAELLRTTVS
+384 LAELLRTTVS

-401 GDTPEVV
+401 DDTPEVV
-408 FDIAYAP
+408 LDIAYAP
-415 GAHPYRVTGHDS
+415 GAWPYRVMGHDS
-427 RLSQVIVNLLE
+427 RLSQVIVNLLD
-438 NAISFSP
+438 NAMSFSP
-445 PGGRIAVVTRR
+445 PGGRVAVLARR
-456 IGTEI
+456 MGHEI
-461 QIAVEDEGPGIPE
+461 QIAIEDEGPGIPD

-499 GLNISRQIVVA
+499 GLNISRQIAVA

-517 ENRPPAGLGR
+517 ENRPPVGVGR
-527 GKGDARRQEQRRRA
+527 GKGDA
-541 LRDPPAGCVIRG
+541 
-553 GGTRARAWHMCC
+553 
-565 AGQARGPSARAVGRG
+565 SVGRSG
-580 KVGSCLA
+580 GARFVM
-587 VPGTL
+587 
-592 QRRRRESRSSSPT
+592 
-605 IRCSL
+605 
-610 GQTEV
+610 
-615 ASLWP
+615 
-620 PRLRRSPERS
+620 RL
-630 RSEGL
+630 
-635 GSSRSLPLPRH
+635 
-646 GSLSFAIWSRPKRF
+646 
-660 PACRPSPGTDRDRG
+660 PAT
-674 GSREA
+674 
-679 AQARPVRGVG
+679 
-689 SVEVENGA
+689 
-697 LVGNARSSQLTL
+697 
-709 QERTCAHPL
+709 
-718 S
+718 

>member
-1 MLNLIGLAILVSGI
+1 MTAEADRSWQRPNAATLKERVRSVLRIARNRVRSTAGWLVEHLPFRNGFSSLTRRIVVLNLIGLAILVSGI

-66 QGQADDDD
+66 HSQASDDDD
-74 ALSNSLEFTIDPERA
+74 LSNSLDFTIDPERA

-103 ARIYNRDGALI
+103 ARVYNRDGAPI

-134 DAEKSDAL
+134 DAEKPDAL
-142 TSFWQAVKTRLNQ
+142 SRFWQTVTTRMSQ

-199 AVPIQRMRA
+199 AVPIQHMRA

-240 AAVTIVLSVILAN
+240 AAVTIVLSIILAN

-266 ESVRHSVKARAE
+266 ERVRHSVRARAE

-283 DRSDEIGHLSGALRD
+283 DRTDEIGHLSGALRD
-298 MTTALYK
+298 MTNALYK

-331 TETLPLAKTDES
+331 TETLPLARTDES
-343 KERLMEIIQHDVRRL
+343 KERLMEIIKHDVKRL

-369 RLDAELAREDARPVD
+369 RLDAELAREDAKTVD
-384 MAELLRTTVS
+384 MAELLRTTVA

-401 GDTPEVV
+401 DDTPEVV
-408 FDIAYAP
+408 LDIAYAP
-415 GAHPYRVTGHDS
+415 GAWPYRVMGHDS
-427 RLSQVIVNLLE
+427 RLSQVIVNLLD

-445 PGGRIAVVTRR
+445 PGGRVAVLARR
-456 IGTEI
+456 IGHEI

-474 ENLERIFERFY
+474 ENLERVFERFY

-499 GLNISRQIVVA
+499 GLNISRQIAVA

-517 ENRPPAGLGR
+517 ENRPPKGVGR
-527 GKGDARRQEQRRRA
+527 GKGDA
-541 LRDPPAGCVIRG
+541 
-553 GGTRARAWHMCC
+553 
-565 AGQARGPSARAVGRG
+565 SVGRSG
-580 KVGSCLA
+580 GARFVMRLLA
-587 VPGTL
+587 T
-592 QRRRRESRSSSPT
+592 
-605 IRCSL
+605 
-610 GQTEV
+610 
-615 ASLWP
+615 
-620 PRLRRSPERS
+620 
-630 RSEGL
+630 
-635 GSSRSLPLPRH
+635 
-646 GSLSFAIWSRPKRF
+646 
-660 PACRPSPGTDRDRG
+660 
-674 GSREA
+674 
-679 AQARPVRGVG
+679 
-689 SVEVENGA
+689 
-697 LVGNARSSQLTL
+697 
-709 QERTCAHPL
+709 
-718 S
+718 

>member
-1 MLNLIGLAILVSGI
+1 MTAEADRSWQIPDAATLKERVRSVLRIARNRVRSTAGWLVEHLPFRNGFSSLTRRIVVLNLIGLAILVSGI

-45 ASAGVDT
+45 ASAGVDI

-66 QGQADDDD
+66 HSQASDDDD
-74 ALSNSLEFTIDPERA
+74 LSNSLDFTIDPERA

-134 DAEKSDAL
+134 DAEKPDAL
-142 TSFWQAVKTRLNQ
+142 SRFWQTVTTRMSQ

-164 GGANGKAY
+164 GGNNGKAY

-199 AVPIQRMRA
+199 AVPIQRMRD

-240 AAVTIVLSVILAN
+240 AAVTIVLSIILAN

-266 ESVRHSVKARAE
+266 ERVRHSVRARAE

-283 DRSDEIGHLSGALRD
+283 DRTDEIGHLSGALRD
-298 MTTALYK
+298 MTNALYK

-331 TETLPLAKTDES
+331 TETLPLARTDES
-343 KERLMEIIQHDVRRL
+343 KERLMEIIKHDVKRL

-369 RLDAELAREDARPVD
+369 RLDAELAREDAKTVD

-401 GDTPEVV
+401 EDTPEVV
-408 FDIAYAP
+408 LDIAYAP
-415 GAHPYRVTGHDS
+415 GAWPYRVMGHDS

-438 NAISFSP
+438 NAISFST
-445 PGGRIAVVTRR
+445 PGGRVAVLARR
-456 IGTEI
+456 IGHEI
-461 QIAVEDEGPGIPE
+461 QIAVDDEGPGIPE
-474 ENLERIFERFY
+474 ENLERVFERFY
-485 TDRPQENFG
+485 TDRPQESFG

-499 GLNISRQIVVA
+499 GLNISRQIAVA

-517 ENRPPAGLGR
+517 ENRPPKGVGR
-527 GKGDARRQEQRRRA
+527 GKGDA
-541 LRDPPAGCVIRG
+541 G
-553 GGTRARAWHMCC
+553 
-565 AGQARGPSARAVGRG
+565 VGR
-580 KVGSCLA
+580 
-587 VPGTL
+587 
-592 QRRRRESRSSSPT
+592 SSGA
-605 IRCSL
+605 RF
-610 GQTEV
+610 V
-615 ASLWP
+615 M
-620 PRLRRSPERS
+620 RL
-630 RSEGL
+630 
-635 GSSRSLPLPRH
+635 
-646 GSLSFAIWSRPKRF
+646 
-660 PACRPSPGTDRDRG
+660 PAT
-674 GSREA
+674 
-679 AQARPVRGVG
+679 
-689 SVEVENGA
+689 
-697 LVGNARSSQLTL
+697 
-709 QERTCAHPL
+709 
-718 S
+718 

>member
-1 MLNLIGLAILVSGI
+1 MTAEADRSWQRPDAATVKLRMWRVLRIARARTRTALGWLVEHLPFRNGFSSLTRRIVVLNLIGLAILVSGI

-30 QSLLTQGEIIARAIA
+30 QSLATQGEIIARAIA

-52 NEVQLDPE
+52 DEVQLDPE

-66 QGQADDDD
+66 HQSGADDD
-74 ALSNSLEFTIDPERA
+74 ALSNSLDFTIDPERA

-134 DAEKSDAL
+134 DAEKPDAL
-142 TSFWQAVKTRLNQ
+142 SRFWQTVKTRMRQ

-182 SVPIVRVNDKG
+182 SVPIVRINDKG

-266 ESVRHSVKARAE
+266 ERVRHSVRARAE

-369 RLDAELAREDARPVD
+369 RLDAELAREDAAAVD

-401 GDTPEVV
+401 DDTPEVV
-408 FDIAYAP
+408 LDIAYAP
-415 GAHPYRVTGHDS
+415 GAWPYRVVGHDS
-427 RLSQVIVNLLE
+427 RLSQVIVNLLD

-445 PGGRIAVVTRR
+445 PGGRVAVVTRR
-456 IGTEI
+456 IGSEI
-461 QIAVEDEGPGIPE
+461 QIAIEDEGPGIPE

-499 GLNISRQIVVA
+499 GLNISRQIAVA

-517 ENRPPAGLGR
+517 ENRPPAGVGR
-527 GKGDARRQEQRRRA
+527 GKGDTSVGKSGGARFVMR
-541 LRDPPAGCVIRG
+541 LPA
-553 GGTRARAWHMCC
+553 T
-565 AGQARGPSARAVGRG
+565 
-580 KVGSCLA
+580 
-587 VPGTL
+587 
-592 QRRRRESRSSSPT
+592 
-605 IRCSL
+605 
-610 GQTEV
+610 
-615 ASLWP
+615 
-620 PRLRRSPERS
+620 
-630 RSEGL
+630 
-635 GSSRSLPLPRH
+635 
-646 GSLSFAIWSRPKRF
+646 
-660 PACRPSPGTDRDRG
+660 
-674 GSREA
+674 
-679 AQARPVRGVG
+679 
-689 SVEVENGA
+689 
-697 LVGNARSSQLTL
+697 
-709 QERTCAHPL
+709 
-718 S
+718 

>member
-1 MLNLIGLAILVSGI
+1 MTAEADRSWQRPDAATVKERVRSVVRISRDRMRSAVGWLVEHLPFRNGFSSLTRRIVVLNLIGLAILVSGI

-30 QSLLTQGEIIARAIA
+30 QSLATQGEIIARAIA

-66 QGQADDDD
+66 HTQDSDDED
-74 ALSNSLEFTIDPERA
+74 LSNSLDFTIDPERA

-103 ARIYNRDGALI
+103 ARVYNRDGALI

-134 DAEKSDAL
+134 DAEKPDAL
-142 TSFWQAVKTRLNQ
+142 SRFWQTVKTRMSQ

-225 VAAER
+225 VSAER

-240 AAVTIVLSVILAN
+240 AAVTIVLSIILAN

-266 ESVRHSVKARAE
+266 ESVRHSVKARAQ

-283 DRSDEIGHLSGALRD
+283 DRTDEIGHLSGALRD
-298 MTTALYK
+298 MTNALYK

-331 TETLPLAKTDES
+331 TETLPLAKNDDS
-343 KERLMEIIQHDVRRL
+343 RERLMEIIKHDVKRL

-369 RLDAELAREDARPVD
+369 RLDAELAREDATAVD

-401 GDTPEVV
+401 DDTPEVV
-408 FDIAYAP
+408 LDIAYAP
-415 GAHPYRVTGHDS
+415 GAWPYRVMGHDS
-427 RLSQVIVNLLE
+427 RLSQVIVNLLD

-445 PGGRIAVVTRR
+445 PGGRVAVLVRR
-456 IGTEI
+456 MGHEI
-461 QIAVEDEGPGIPE
+461 QISVEDEGPGIPD

-499 GLNISRQIVVA
+499 GLNISRQIAVA

-517 ENRPPAGLGR
+517 ENRPPKGVGR
-527 GKGDARRQEQRRRA
+527 GKGDASAGRSGGARFVMR
-541 LRDPPAGCVIRG
+541 LPA
-553 GGTRARAWHMCC
+553 T
-565 AGQARGPSARAVGRG
+565 
-580 KVGSCLA
+580 
-587 VPGTL
+587 
-592 QRRRRESRSSSPT
+592 
-605 IRCSL
+605 
-610 GQTEV
+610 
-615 ASLWP
+615 
-620 PRLRRSPERS
+620 
-630 RSEGL
+630 
-635 GSSRSLPLPRH
+635 
-646 GSLSFAIWSRPKRF
+646 
-660 PACRPSPGTDRDRG
+660 
-674 GSREA
+674 
-679 AQARPVRGVG
+679 
-689 SVEVENGA
+689 
-697 LVGNARSSQLTL
+697 
-709 QERTCAHPL
+709 
-718 S
+718 

>member
-1 MLNLIGLAILVSGI
+1 MTAEADRSWQRPDAVKLRMWRVFRITRARIRTALGWLVEHLPFRAGFSSLTRRIVVLNLIGLAILVSGI

-30 QSLLTQGEIIARAIA
+30 QSLATQGEIIARAIA

-66 QGQADDDD
+66 HQSGADDD
-74 ALSNSLEFTIDPERA
+74 ALSNSLDFTIDPERA

-134 DAEKSDAL
+134 DAEKPDAL
-142 TSFWQAVKTRLNQ
+142 SRFWQTVKTRMRQ

-182 SVPIVRVNDKG
+182 SVPIVRINDKG

-266 ESVRHSVKARAE
+266 ERVRHSVRARAE

-343 KERLMEIIQHDVRRL
+343 KERLMEIIKHDVKRL

-369 RLDAELAREDARPVD
+369 RLDAELAREDATFVD

-401 GDTPEVV
+401 DDTPEVV
-408 FDIAYAP
+408 LDIAYAP
-415 GAHPYRVTGHDS
+415 GAWPYRVVGHDS
-427 RLSQVIVNLLE
+427 RLSQVIVNLLD

-445 PGGRIAVVTRR
+445 PSGRVAVVTRR
-456 IGTEI
+456 IGSEI
-461 QIAVEDEGPGIPE
+461 QIAIEDEGPGIPD

-499 GLNISRQIVVA
+499 GLNISRQIAVA

-517 ENRPPAGLGR
+517 ENRPPAGVGR
-527 GKGDARRQEQRRRA
+527 GKGDASVGKSAGARFVMW
-541 LRDPPAGCVIRG
+541 LPA
-553 GGTRARAWHMCC
+553 T
-565 AGQARGPSARAVGRG
+565 
-580 KVGSCLA
+580 
-587 VPGTL
+587 
-592 QRRRRESRSSSPT
+592 
-605 IRCSL
+605 
-610 GQTEV
+610 
-615 ASLWP
+615 
-620 PRLRRSPERS
+620 
-630 RSEGL
+630 
-635 GSSRSLPLPRH
+635 
-646 GSLSFAIWSRPKRF
+646 
-660 PACRPSPGTDRDRG
+660 
-674 GSREA
+674 
-679 AQARPVRGVG
+679 
-689 SVEVENGA
+689 
-697 LVGNARSSQLTL
+697 
-709 QERTCAHPL
+709 
-718 S
+718 

>member
-1 MLNLIGLAILVSGI
+1 MTAEADRSWQRPDAATIRERFRRALRGTRARSYRFYRWLAEHLPFRHGFSSLTRRIVVLNLIGLAILVSGI

-74 ALSNSLEFTIDPERA
+74 ALAGSLEFTIDPERA

-266 ESVRHSVKARAE
+266 ESVRHSVRARAE

-369 RLDAELAREDARPVD
+369 RLDAELAREDANPVD

-517 ENRPPAGLGR
+517 ENRPAAGLGR
-527 GKGDARRQEQRRRA
+527 GKGDGGDKNSGGARF
-541 LRDPPAGCVIRG
+541 VIR
-553 GGTRARAWHMCC
+553 
-565 AGQARGPSARAVGRG
+565 
-580 KVGSCLA
+580 
-587 VPGTL
+587 
-592 QRRRRESRSSSPT
+592 
-605 IRCSL
+605 
-610 GQTEV
+610 
-615 ASLWP
+615 
-620 PRLRRSPERS
+620 
-630 RSEGL
+630 
-635 GSSRSLPLPRH
+635 LP
-646 GSLSFAIWSRPKRF
+646 
-660 PACRPSPGTDRDRG
+660 
-674 GSREA
+674 A
-679 AQARPVRGVG
+679 A
-689 SVEVENGA
+689 
-697 LVGNARSSQLTL
+697 
-709 QERTCAHPL
+709 
-718 S
+718 

>member
-1 MLNLIGLAILVSGI
+1 MTAEADRSWQRPDAATVKERVRRILRISRDRTRSAIGWLVEHLPFRNGFSSLTRRIVVLNLIGLAILVSGI

-30 QSLLTQGEIIARAIA
+30 QSLATQGEIIARAIA

-66 QGQADDDD
+66 HTQDSDDDD
-74 ALSNSLEFTIDPERA
+74 LSNSLDFTIDPERA

-103 ARIYNRDGALI
+103 ARVYNRDGALI

-134 DAEKSDAL
+134 DAEKPDAL
-142 TSFWQAVKTRLNQ
+142 SRFWQTVKTRMSQ

-225 VAAER
+225 VSAER

-240 AAVTIVLSVILAN
+240 AAVTIVLSIILAN

-266 ESVRHSVKARAE
+266 ESVRHSVKARAQ

-283 DRSDEIGHLSGALRD
+283 DRTDEIGHLSGALRD
-298 MTTALYK
+298 MTNALYR

-331 TETLPLAKTDES
+331 TETLPLAKTDDS
-343 KERLMEIIQHDVRRL
+343 KERLMEIIKHDVKRL

-369 RLDAELAREDARPVD
+369 RLDAELAREDAAAVD
-384 MAELLRTTVS
+384 LAELLRTTVS

-401 GDTPEVV
+401 DDTPEVV
-408 FDIAYAP
+408 LDIAYAP
-415 GAHPYRVTGHDS
+415 GAWPYRVIGHDS
-427 RLSQVIVNLLE
+427 RLSQVIVNLLD

-445 PGGRIAVVTRR
+445 AGGRVAVLARR
-456 IGTEI
+456 MGHEI
-461 QIAVEDEGPGIPE
+461 QIAVEDEGPGIPD

-499 GLNISRQIVVA
+499 GLNISRQIAVA

-517 ENRPPAGLGR
+517 ENRPPKGMGR
-527 GKGDARRQEQRRRA
+527 GKGDA
-541 LRDPPAGCVIRG
+541 
-553 GGTRARAWHMCC
+553 
-565 AGQARGPSARAVGRG
+565 SVGRSG
-580 KVGSCLA
+580 GARFVM
-587 VPGTL
+587 
-592 QRRRRESRSSSPT
+592 
-605 IRCSL
+605 
-610 GQTEV
+610 
-615 ASLWP
+615 
-620 PRLRRSPERS
+620 RL
-630 RSEGL
+630 
-635 GSSRSLPLPRH
+635 
-646 GSLSFAIWSRPKRF
+646 
-660 PACRPSPGTDRDRG
+660 PAT
-674 GSREA
+674 
-679 AQARPVRGVG
+679 
-689 SVEVENGA
+689 
-697 LVGNARSSQLTL
+697 
-709 QERTCAHPL
+709 
-718 S
+718 